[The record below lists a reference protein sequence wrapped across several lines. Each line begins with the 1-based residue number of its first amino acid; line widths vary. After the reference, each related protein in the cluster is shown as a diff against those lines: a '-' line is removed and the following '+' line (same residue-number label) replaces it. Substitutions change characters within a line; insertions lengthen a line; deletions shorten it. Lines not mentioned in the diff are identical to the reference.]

1 MTPLSRAD
9 PALSPPLPPAAPG
22 VAPPAAAAHT
32 PPSSP
37 RYCVGCGQRFVTKT
51 KGGRKR
57 QLGDQHG
64 GGGSLSDLTAAADSI
79 DGGGARPVYRKRGAG
94 WGNKLCPACGQAN
107 TMGRLSCV
115 LCGAKFSVR
124 VT

>member
-1 MTPLSRAD
+1 M
-9 PALSPPLPPAAPG
+9 
-22 VAPPAAAAHT
+22 
-32 PPSSP
+32 
-37 RYCVGCGQRFVTKT
+37 TKT

-124 VT
+124 VTRHLKPRGERPTPARARRPRG